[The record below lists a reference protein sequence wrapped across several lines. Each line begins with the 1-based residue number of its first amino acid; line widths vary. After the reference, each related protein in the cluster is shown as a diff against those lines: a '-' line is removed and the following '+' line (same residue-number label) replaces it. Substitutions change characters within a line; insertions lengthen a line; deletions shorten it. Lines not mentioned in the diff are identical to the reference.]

1 MQAKK
6 SSLSRKKTSTKK
18 SSTVKRAAGTKK
30 KSTAKSATRKTA
42 GTNKKSTAKK
52 AARKTRTTTSAK
64 TSAQTKKKTQNRK
77 ASNKS
82 RSGTG
87 RKTEGLATEAVRIV
101 EQAASILE
109 EEISAGVVAAK
120 KVEERYINV
129 NALRSGA
136 SEQLMQRFR
145 EDAHDVLDIILDM
158 VNLSINALG
167 GLSERAL
174 NIRSTSVNNTK
185 NTGKTDENLAE
196 LMLPA
201 VLKPGETG
209 EVGMVVENESDQPTG
224 KFRFTS
230 AGLLNAQGDL
240 LNPKQ
245 IKFDPPTSN
254 ISANDLEKINIV
266 VSIPKGTPAG
276 QYSGLLQASAL
287 DIRAILTV
295 QVAA

>member
-1 MQAKK
+1 MQAKN
-6 SSLSRKKTSTKK
+6 SSLARKKASTKK
-18 SSTVKRAAGTKK
+18 SSTGKRASSSKKKSTVKPAAGKTTRTKK
-30 KSTAKSATRKTA
+30 KSTVKKTTRKAST
-42 GTNKKSTAKK
+42 TKSS
-52 AARKTRTTTSAK
+52 RTSTQS
-64 TSAQTKKKTQNRK
+64 KKKTQRK
-77 ASNKS
+77 KAGKKA
-82 RSGTG
+82 GTG
-87 RKTEGLATEAVRIV
+87 GRKPEGLATEAVRIV

-136 SEQLMQRFR
+136 SDQLMQRFR
-145 EDAHDVLDIILDM
+145 EDAHDVLDIVLDM

-174 NIRSTSVNNTK
+174 NIRSTSENTA
-185 NTGKTDENLAE
+185 NKTARADENLTE

-209 EVGMVVENESDQPTG
+209 EVGMLVENESDQPTG
-224 KFRFTS
+224 KFTFTS
-230 AGLLNAQGDL
+230 AGLLNDQGDL
-240 LNPKQ
+240 LKPGQ
-245 IKFDPPTSN
+245 IKFTPPTS
-254 ISANDLEKINIV
+254 IIAANDLEKIKIV

-287 DIRAILTV
+287 DMRAILTV